1 MKTSIIFK
9 LVLEILSYHVFFL
22 LLRKIFNPT
31 SKLAIPIGIPTK
43 EAKAETKTHPVIE
56 EAKVSRCSI

>member
-1 MKTSIIFK
+1 MF
-9 LVLEILSYHVFFL
+9 FFL